1 MSFRILSLAVFLA
14 LSFSQTAR
22 ADMLSLK
29 AISTYLNDLTTAKGS
44 FTQINPDGTISTGT
58 LYIQRPGRMR
68 FEYDLPD
75 PALVMAGGGT
85 VAIFDGKSN
94 EPPQQFPLKRTPLSV
109 ILARDVDLTTAN
121 MITNHEGDDQTTTI
135 TAQDPKRPDIGHIEL
150 VFTSNP
156 AELRQWVIVDDGGN
170 ATTVILGDMEVGL
183 ELNAA
188 LFSVPLEVE
197 KLNPSR

>member
-1 MSFRILSLAVFLA
+1 MNLPSLFFALMMSMSLGHG
-14 LSFSQTAR
+14 AR
-22 ADMLSLK
+22 ADMLSLEE
-29 AISTYLNDLTTAKGS
+29 ISAFLNDLTTARGT

-68 FEYDLPD
+68 FEYNPPD
-75 PALVMAGGGT
+75 PAIVMAGGGT

-109 ILARDVDLTTAN
+109 ILARDVDLTRAN
-121 MITNHEGDDQTTTI
+121 MITDHRADEVTTTI
-135 TAQDPKRPDIGHIEL
+135 TAQDPERTDIGHIEL
-150 VFTSNP
+150 VFTSDP
-156 AELRQWVIVDDGGN
+156 AELRQWVIVDEGGN
-170 ATTVILGDMEVGL
+170 QTTVILGDMERGL
-183 ELNAA
+183 ELDTA